1 MQDKGRVVK
10 TRPSIGIG
18 SRRRELGSRI
28 RHPGAPSRRRAEAV
42 REFISRYGLIAI
54 LLVLP
59 VAYGIQDL
67 SDDGNLNRLGNNLVE
82 GVSNGAILALI
93 ALGYTLVY
101 GIIELIN
108 FAHGEVFM
116 LGSLTAAALY
126 SALRPHAQH
135 QHRRAGARPAGD
147 PGHLRCS
154 PAARST

>member
-1 MQDKGRVVK
+1 MEAASA
-10 TRPSIGIG
+10 TATPP
-18 SRRRELGSRI
+18 RRRS
-28 RHPGAPSRRRAEAV
+28 EAV

-59 VAYGIQDL
+59 VVYGIDDL
-67 SDDGNLNRLGNNLVE
+67 SKDGNLTNLGANLVE

-116 LGSLTAAALY
+116 LGLAVRG
-126 SALRPHAQH
+126 RPLHDVRADDGQ
-135 QHRRAGARPAGD
+135 QRHRPGPRPGGD
-147 PGHLRCS
+147 PAAVRCS
-154 PAARST
+154 SAARST